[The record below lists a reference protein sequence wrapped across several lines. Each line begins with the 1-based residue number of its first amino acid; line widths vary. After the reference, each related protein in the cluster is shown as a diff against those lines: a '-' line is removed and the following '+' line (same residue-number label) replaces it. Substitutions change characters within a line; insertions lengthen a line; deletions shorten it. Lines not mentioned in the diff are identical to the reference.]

1 MLRGRV
7 LLTGGSGTLGRA
19 MLLAY
24 LRKQSPLAQNNV
36 KFTVFARS
44 ESRLARLKR
53 VFPEIITITGDV
65 RDSRSIERAVPG
77 HNTVVHM
84 AAMKRIP
91 ECEDNAS
98 ECIRVNVEG
107 TENVLS
113 ACARADVD
121 DVVVISTDKACQ
133 AATVYGASKL
143 LAEGLLASY
152 ARSFPRTRFH
162 GVRYGNVIASNGSVV
177 QLWEEQNKANLPL
190 SITHP
195 EMTRFWMSPFDA
207 IKLIEKSMLYGSSV
221 IAVPA
226 MSALSIAA
234 MAHMLHPNTQT
245 ELSGLRSNEKLS
257 EDLLHP
263 YEPVMEDK
271 GQGIFLV
278 CTNSQPR
285 WKTGWSYSSD
295 TAPKLSAEA
304 LHRMIEDA
312 HEVEECW

>member
-24 LRKQSPLAQNNV
+24 LRKRDQMASSDI

-53 VFPEIITITGDV
+53 AFPEIVTVVGDV
-65 RDSRSIERAVPG
+65 RDARSVQRAVAG
-77 HNTVVHM
+77 HDVVIHM

-98 ECIRVNVEG
+98 ECIQVNVGG
-107 TENVLS
+107 TENVLAAS
-113 ACARADVD
+113 ATSGVR

-143 LAEGLLASY
+143 LTEGLLASY
-152 ARSFPRTRFH
+152 AKSFPHTMFH

-177 QLWEEQNKANLPL
+177 QLWEEQNKATLPL

-207 IKLIEKSMLYGSSV
+207 IKLIEKSMLYGTSV

-226 MSALSIAA
+226 MSALSITD
-234 MAHMLHPNTQT
+234 MAHMLHPNV
-245 ELSGLRSNEKLS
+245 ELELCGLRSNEKLS

-263 YEPVMEDK
+263 YEPVMQDEARNV
-271 GQGIFLV
+271 FLI

-295 TAPKLSAEA
+295 VAPKLSTGA
-304 LHRMIEDA
+304 LHKMIADA
-312 HEVEECW
+312 REVEECW